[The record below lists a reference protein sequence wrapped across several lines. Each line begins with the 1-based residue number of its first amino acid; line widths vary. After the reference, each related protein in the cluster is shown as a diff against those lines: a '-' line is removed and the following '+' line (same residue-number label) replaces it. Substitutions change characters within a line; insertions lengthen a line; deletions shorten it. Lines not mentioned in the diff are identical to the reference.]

1 MTLGDT
7 MRFKTYLLLTPKTV
21 ETERARRMEPG
32 SEDLVLNAGMISRN
46 YTQTDMHDASISFK
60 RFISSQGIHFRQ
72 FVIWG
77 DVN

>member
-7 MRFKTYLLLTPKTV
+7 MRIQTYLLLTPKTV
-21 ETERARRMEPG
+21 ETKRARRMEPG
-32 SEDLVLNAGMISRN
+32 SEDLALNAGMISGN
-46 YTQTDMHDASISFK
+46 YPQTDMDDAGISFK